1 MRQSTLERMI
11 AETADLEELDKIG
24 RRYARGGNDNISLLA
39 WVRAEELGCKKYR
52 KNITAQ
58 MFKGSVQDDVRRHA
72 VNMVRLWLQEG
83 DAEVQEMLRLMKTI
97 YGYE

>member
-1 MRQSTLERMI
+1 MRLSTLERMI

-39 WVRAEELGCKKYR
+39 WMRAEELGCKKYR

-58 MFKGSVQDDVRRHA
+58 MFKGSVQDDVRQHA
-72 VNMVRLWLQEG
+72 VNMVRLWLQKG
-83 DAEVQEMLRLMKTI
+83 DAEVQEMLLLMKTI